1 MTATRD
7 EKISWTV
14 TETAPTKKTYNWYWA
29 VGIIAVGVSVGSIIA
44 QNYLFAVLIV
54 LGAFALMLAGS
65 RGGARYQCSVT
76 ERGVRIGQEFIPMEK
91 IKRFSILED
100 DTPMFLVL
108 DIQSMMGM
116 TSVPIAENVDYR
128 SVRTLL
134 KNKNVEEAENMRSSV
149 EGISRAL
156 GL

>member
-1 MTATRD
+1 MTE

-14 TETAPTKKTYNWYWA
+14 TETAPTRKTYNWYWA
-29 VGIIAVGVSVGSIIA
+29 VGIIAIGISAGGVIA
-44 QNYLFAVLIV
+44 QNYLFAVLII

-65 RGGARYQCSVT
+65 RGGARYQFSIS
-76 ERGVRIGQEFIPMEK
+76 ERGARVGQEFIPMEK

-100 DTPMFLVL
+100 DTPMVLVL
-108 DIQSMMGM
+108 DTQGMMGM

-134 KNKNVEEAENMRSSV
+134 KNKNIEEVENMRSSV
-149 EGISRAL
+149 ESISRAL